1 MNISQ
6 HTGTSNDLAIHTI
19 VGLIWKNGPISRAE
33 LSRLSGFSRSTIT
46 LNVDRLLKIGIVIET
61 TKLPHNRESKRKCLE
76 IAKDYGVIVGI
87 EMGANNCAIGLCTLS
102 GEIEETTSFRIN
114 YDLEPHAILKQ
125 LIMTITT
132 LIGQSHR
139 PTKRVLGIGI
149 GLPSPVDFNEGFAVH
164 PAFMPGWHHF
174 PIKSILQN
182 HYHCP
187 VFVDNEV
194 NTMALGQSYLSE
206 ECRDA
211 NIIFVKAGSAI
222 GAGII
227 INGEIYRGNSG
238 LSGNIGHIQIDGRT
252 EQCKCGKLGCLEAI
266 VGGVALGKKAEQA
279 AKHWKSNLLQTTY
292 TKKGSLDAAD
302 IQQAAAKG
310 DAEALRLIQE
320 AGQVL
325 GSLLGKLIIFF
336 DPKAVVIGGGLTGFG
351 PQYISYI
358 RESIIQQCTPWIRSD
373 FSVYETEYGSDI
385 GIIGSAMLCIK
396 QLLDLGYLV
405 QPLPNDNA

>member
-1 MNISQ
+1 MNISKQ
-6 HTGTSNDLAIHTI
+6 TGTSNDLAINTI
-19 VGLIWKNGPISRAE
+19 VDQIWKNGPISRAE

-46 LNVDRLLKIGIVIET
+46 LNVDRLLKIGIINEAI
-61 TKLPHNRESKRKCLE
+61 KLPHNNKSKRKYLE
-76 IAKDYGVIVGI
+76 ITKDYGVIVGI
-87 EMGANNCAIGLCTLS
+87 EMGATSCSIGLCTLS
-102 GEIEETTSFRIN
+102 GDIEATNSFQIN
-114 YDLEPHAILKQ
+114 YNLGPHTILEQ
-125 LIMTITT
+125 LVNAVNT
-132 LIGQSHR
+132 LIEQSNES
-139 PTKRVLGIGI
+139 TKRILGIGI
-149 GLPSPVDFNEGFAVH
+149 GLPSPVDFTEGYAVH
-164 PAFMPGWHHF
+164 PAFMLGWHQF

-227 INGEIYRGNSG
+227 IHGEIYRGNSG
-238 LSGNIGHIQIDGRT
+238 LSGNIGHILIDGRT
-252 EQCKCGKLGCLEAI
+252 EKCKCGKLGCLEAI
-266 VGGVALGKKAEQA
+266 AGGVALGKQAEQA
-279 AKHWKSNLLQTTY
+279 AKQCKSTILQTTY
-292 TKKGSLDAAD
+292 KKKGFLDASD

-310 DAEALRLIQE
+310 DVESLRIIQE

-325 GSLLGKLIIFF
+325 GKILGKLIIFF
-336 DPKAVVIGGGLTGFG
+336 DPKAVIIGGGLTGFG

-373 FSVYETEYGSDI
+373 FSVRETEYGSKI
-385 GIIGSAMLCIK
+385 GILGSAMLCIK
-396 QLLDLGYLV
+396 QLFDLGYLV
-405 QPLPNDNA
+405 